1 MHQTRAPDIA
11 TREEVLET
19 FTQLLR
25 GEKSAEQLKAADAL
39 AKYHGLFTQKEDES
53 ACPPEILR
61 AIEEALDD
69 MQRKEEKDNG

>member
-39 AKYHGLFTQKEDES
+39 AKYHGLFTPKEDES

-69 MQRKEEKDNG
+69 MQRKGEKDNG

>member
-19 FTQLLR
+19 FTHLLR

-39 AKYHGLFTQKEDES
+39 AKYHGLFTPREEES
-53 ACPPEILR
+53 ACSPEILR
-61 AIEEALDD
+61 AIEDTLAD
-69 MQRKEEKDNG
+69 MQRKEGKING